1 MDIKLISG
9 SLLKWVRVWQSGGA
23 DDAVI
28 PYVNT
33 LGSPGAAK
41 RAPAGAATAN
51 VQISATT
58 RAVSIH
64 ARGGAIRYAVGV
76 DDAITANNATS
87 HYLAQGERAEFMVS
101 DPCWI
106 AAIRASDAG
115 ADGVLEITEL
125 T

>member
-1 MDIKLISG
+1 MNLALLSSG
-9 SLLKWVRVWQSGGA
+9 LAHQVRVWFRADRAGGG
-23 DDAVI
+23 V

-33 LGSPGAAK
+33 LMDLGAAK
-41 RAPAGAATAN
+41 RVLAGAATAN
-51 VQISATT
+51 VAIAAET

-64 ARGGAIRYAVGV
+64 ARGGAIRYAIGV
-76 DDAITANNATS
+76 ADTIVANAATS
-87 HYLAQGERAEFMVS
+87 HYLAQGERAEFMIT

-125 T
+125 L

>member
-1 MDIKLISG
+1 MNLALLSS
-9 SLLKWVRVWQSGGA
+9 SLAHQVRVWFRADRAGGG
-23 DDAVI
+23 V

-33 LGSPGAAK
+33 LMDIGAAK
-41 RAPAGAATAN
+41 RVAAGAVTAN
-51 VQISATT
+51 VAIAAEA

-64 ARGGAIRYAVGV
+64 ARGGAIRYAVGTAE
-76 DDAITANNATS
+76 AIAASATTS

-106 AAIRASDAG
+106 AAIRGSDAG

-125 T
+125 L